1 MDLGVRRMGTLVYGS
16 LGISISFEDRA
27 LMHLQIVITAKL
39 RRRESFVFS
48 WVDTADAHT
57 GRNAIWLDPAST
69 LHYRYRAVEV
79 PPINRQ
85 WIDALMLSANT
96 AGGLVFV
103 AEPGATT
110 DTAPPVSATA
120 SAAPARAHS

>member
-1 MDLGVRRMGTLVYGS
+1 MGTLLYGNS
-16 LGISISFEDRA
+16 GITISFEDRA
-27 LMHLQIVITAKL
+27 LMHLQIVISAKL

-48 WVDTADAHT
+48 WVDMADART

-69 LHYRYRAVEV
+69 LHYRYRAAAA

-110 DTAPPVSATA
+110 DMAPPGSANASA
-120 SAAPARAHS
+120 SAAPARARAHS

>member
-1 MDLGVRRMGTLVYGS
+1 MGTLLYGNS
-16 LGISISFEDRA
+16 VITISFEDRA
-27 LMHLQIVITAKL
+27 LMHLQIVISAKL

-48 WVDTADAHT
+48 WVDTADADT

-69 LHYRYRAVEV
+69 LHYRYRAAAV

-85 WIDALMLSANT
+85 WIDALMLSANS

-103 AEPGATT
+103 AEPRSTT
-110 DTAPPVSATA
+110 DTTLPAAVTA
-120 SAAPARAHS
+120 GAVPASEHS